1 MGRPETSAIN
11 LDWSR
16 LLIFDQA
23 PATAVDPALAVKLT
37 DPRLAK
43 LGAKPVKQGLKPAG

>member
-1 MGRPETSAIN
+1 MGRTKTSTIN

-23 PATAVDPALAVKLT
+23 PAAALDPAMAVKLT